1 MDLTLIIPTFN
12 RSRLLC
18 ECLNSVF
25 RAVRPENMNITVVV
39 VDNNST
45 DNTKEAVQPFLKRG
59 DLACKYLF
67 VGRPGKSAALNEA
80 VAQTSGELV
89 GFIDDDE
96 QIDPAW
102 FEVVYREFSDDP
114 ALDFIGGQYYPN
126 WEIPAPDWFQSYRG
140 ALGIVLRPERLEF
153 TPEWDEM
160 LMGGNAVI
168 RRSTL
173 QKVLPYPEHLCKIG
187 NKIRLG
193 EDEVIYHRLLGI
205 GARGVN
211 VPNLVIHHW
220 IPAERLR
227 KSYFRKW
234 TIGGGIS
241 FGAQL
246 RERGFSEPSLLGIP
260 RYMFGR
266 AVRSLK
272 VILLPRSQT
281 DRFAAQLHIL
291 SCLATLYGRHFF
303 GRTNTRTSSLLM

>member
-25 RAVRPENMNITVVV
+25 RAARPENMNITVVV
-39 VDNNST
+39 VDNNSS

-67 VGRPGKSAALNEA
+67 VGRQGRSAALNDA
-80 VAQTSGELV
+80 IAQTNSELV
-89 GFIDDDE
+89 GIIDDDE
-96 QIDPAW
+96 QMDPAW
-102 FEVVYREFSDDP
+102 FEVAYREFTADP
-114 ALDFIGGQYYPN
+114 ALDFIGGQCCPN
-126 WEIPAPDWFQSYRG
+126 WEIPAPDWLPQAYSG
-140 ALGIVLRPERLEF
+140 AVQIVLRPERVEF
-153 TPEWDEM
+153 TPEWDEI

-173 QKVLPYPEHLCKIG
+173 QKVLPYPEQLGKKG
-187 NKIRLG
+187 NKILLGG
-193 EDEVIYHRLLGI
+193 EDEAIHHRLLEL

-211 VPNLVIHHW
+211 VPDLVIHHW
-220 IPAERLR
+220 IPAERLT

-234 TIGGGIS
+234 AIGGGIS
-241 FGAQL
+241 IGFML
-246 RERGFSEPSLLGIP
+246 RERGFSEPSMLCIP
-260 RYMFGR
+260 RYTIGK

-291 SCLATLYGRHFF
+291 FCLATLYGRHFY
-303 GRTNTRTSSLLM
+303 GRTNT